1 MRPTPVFP
9 RSVAAAACVLALAA
23 CDNDPTAAGANCDVL
38 EQTSAQV
45 QEGRSS
51 GLAQVRVNI
60 ISRLGVSATSAESIG
75 LDGVA
80 LYQGNQ
86 CVRLVTTSSPALG
99 SIENDMG
106 STIAE
111 AAVELG
117 EITHVV
123 LLPSSGAQTT
133 YRLQGE
139 KLALA
144 QPVRLEPGLR
154 TEVFVAL
161 DPVAGSN
168 DVATRF
174 VAAGP
179 VPSRAGAVMVAEP
192 GRGGTM
198 TTRGG
203 FSLEL
208 GPQSM
213 SVPTV
218 YSVVEHDVG
227 GISPLLEISPQG
239 ALGAKGTVR
248 FRADPGRVP
257 QGLAMSD
264 FGVRVGGNSVNHTM
278 SGNNVSV
285 PVSSLG
291 LMSMGTSKGMVE
303 FADGTRMALP
313 PAPAGSVATDGPRRA
328 ITVDNT
334 CSRRLVAQRA
344 NYYGMVQR
352 NMGIRIFDCEDVA
365 PYVHIVLV
373 NMQYP
378 GSTYYPQILFPAN
391 WYTNTNTFL
400 LNTIATL
407 ASTYGGSAFTAIN
420 GFYWD
425 GDEGTAAGQTGVPA
439 GHVYIN
445 GARRGSTIAG
455 AEAVIGFTRGSQTG
469 GTAAAMF
476 NKASG
481 GTVSLGTYNWNAVSS
496 TTSIIRNGAC
506 SRTAAEGGDNT
517 WSAIGFGRGILVL
530 ASSVSGTSTTAY
542 ELCSVFEG
550 LDVLGGAIRL
560 DGGPSAAIYWQGNHL
575 NPLSGMAWWKYGDAR
590 HLAYGIGAKAW

>member
-1 MRPTPVFP
+1 L
-9 RSVAAAACVLALAA
+9 LALAA
-23 CDNDPTAAGANCDVL
+23 CDDDPTVAGANCNLL

-51 GLAQVRVNI
+51 GQAHVRVNI

-75 LDGVA
+75 LKGVA
-80 LYQGNQ
+80 LYQRDR
-86 CVRLVTTSSPALG
+86 CVRLVTSQLPALG

-106 STIAE
+106 STVAE
-111 AAVELG
+111 AAVDLG
-117 EITHVV
+117 EVTHVV
-123 LLPSSGAQTT
+123 LLPAQGAQTT

-144 QPVRLEPGLR
+144 QPVRLERGLR
-154 TEVFVAL
+154 TEIFVAL

-179 VPSRAGAVMVAEP
+179 VPSGAGAVMVAEP

-198 TTRGG
+198 TTRNG
-203 FSLEL
+203 FSLAL

-213 SVPTV
+213 DVPTV

-227 GISPLLEISPQG
+227 DVAPLLEISPQG
-239 ALGAKGTVR
+239 ALRGTGTVR

-257 QGLAMSD
+257 RGLAMSD
-264 FGVRVGGNSVNHTM
+264 FGVRMGGRSLNHTM
-278 SGNNVSV
+278 AGSNVSV
-285 PVSSLG
+285 DVSSLG
-291 LMSMGTSKGMVE
+291 LMSMGTSKGRVE
-303 FADGTRMALP
+303 LADGTRMALP
-313 PAPAGSVATDGPRRA
+313 PAPAASVSPGGPGHA
-328 ITVDNT
+328 ITVDNA
-334 CSRRLVAQRA
+334 CSRSLVSQRA
-344 NYYGMVQR
+344 NYYGLVQR
-352 NMGIRIFDCEDVA
+352 NMGIRIFDCEDKP

-378 GSTYYPQILFPAN
+378 GSTYYPHILFPGT
-391 WYTNTNTFL
+391 WYSNTNTFL
-400 LNTIATL
+400 LNTISSL
-407 ASTYGGSAFTAIN
+407 ASNYGGSAFTAIN
-420 GFYWD
+420 GFYWN
-425 GDEGTAAGQTGVPA
+425 GDEGTAAGQTGTPA
-439 GHVYIN
+439 GHVYID
-445 GARRGSTIAG
+445 GVRRGSSISD
-455 AEAVIGFTRGSQTG
+455 AEAIIGFTRSSQTG
-469 GTAAAMF
+469 GTSAAMF
-476 NKASG
+476 SKPAG
-481 GTVSLGTYNWNAVSS
+481 GTVSLGTYNWNAVPS

-506 SRTAAEGGDNT
+506 SRSAGEGGSNT

-530 ASSVSGTSTTAY
+530 VSSTTGSSTTAY

-575 NPLSGMAWWKYGDAR
+575 NPLGGMAWWKYGNAR
-590 HLAYGIGAKAW
+590 HLAYAIGARAW